1 VTLQPGSRRPL
12 PHLAYLEALA
22 DSDEDTPRWYALTA
36 GYAALQLFDVW
47 VEHDLGAVAPS
58 VLELRRVHKRLE
70 LVAAGDPIRRCL
82 THLVEVMERAKPARG
97 SAEQRLRSDEAGRV
111 LAAYGK
117 LLQYESSWSLS
128 RDVYETLADYARSV
142 DDEERLLDSML
153 MVAFC
158 HRMLG
163 QLDEAREAYSALRE
177 TASRL
182 ESEQYLLLS
191 ELGFAK
197 LAVARGNLPAAAGM
211 LDRILEETSAG
222 EHDSVRAKAL
232 LDRARIAT
240 QLGDHATAVLLGHQA
255 FESSTDP
262 FDRDRI
268 LLNIGLT
275 LSHMGLWE
283 EARDAYLVAGAT
295 AQEVTVRWMA
305 QINLMELAYLEENE
319 ILFEQYRRA
328 VANVPLPPYVETV
341 YHETRA
347 HGLRAF
353 GRIDEA
359 TEAFR
364 CMLDIASRHGLNEF
378 VLKAESA
385 LKDVSG
391 VTPPLARQA
400 REIVERP
407 LAIGVVTDSLSRLR
421 EHAGL

>member
-1 VTLQPGSRRPL
+1 
-12 PHLAYLEALA
+12 
-22 DSDEDTPRWYALTA
+22 
-36 GYAALQLFDVW
+36 
-47 VEHDLGAVAPS
+47 
-58 VLELRRVHKRLE
+58 
-70 LVAAGDPIRRCL
+70 
-82 THLVEVMERAKPARG
+82 MERGKPVRG
-97 SAEQRLRSDEAGRV
+97 TAEQRLRSNEAGRV

-128 RDVYETLADYARSV
+128 RDVYETLTDYARSG

-163 QLDEAREAYSALRE
+163 QLDEAREAYSELRE
-177 TASRL
+177 AASRL

-197 LAVARGNLPAAAGM
+197 IAVARGNLPAAAGM
-211 LDRILEETSAG
+211 LDHILEETSAG
-222 EHDSVRAKAL
+222 EYDTVRAKAL

-275 LSHMGLWE
+275 LTNMGLWE

-305 QINLMELAYLEENE
+305 QINLMELAYLDNNE
-319 ILFEQYRRA
+319 ILFEQYRRT

-347 HGLRAF
+347 HGLRVF

-364 CMLDIASRHGLNEF
+364 RMLDVASRHGLNEF

-385 LKDVSG
+385 LKDVSS
-391 VTPPLARQA
+391 VAPPLTRQA

-407 LAIGVVTDSLSRLR
+407 AAIGVVTDSLLRLR